1 MTNSSRPGAVPFVA
15 PVMELKASTEN
26 YAASSPY
33 WVQRQKLA
41 AELRE
46 LGNLLLS
53 RQGHEADLA
62 ALAGQV
68 AQFNQRMKSEPE
80 VPGRKGWLDAGLLS
94 SPDVLSV
101 ELSPLIGKSSSVGPV
116 LKVWV
121 ENGEGR
127 AEVNCDWRFEGPP
140 RCLHGGYVAAIFDEF
155 LGWVQMLS
163 GGAGATKNLT
173 VTYHHPTP
181 LNVDLALKARLLSV
195 DGRKIRV
202 VGEMYAGERVTASA
216 EALFISFGE
225 KGTTELYKNL

>member
-1 MTNSSRPGAVPFVA
+1 MADHSLPAALPFVA
-15 PVMELKASTEN
+15 ASTES
-26 YAASSPY
+26 YSASSSY
-33 WVQRQKLA
+33 WVQRQRLA

-53 RQGHEADLA
+53 RQGNEAELG
-62 ALAGQV
+62 ALAEQL
-68 AQFNQRMKSEPE
+68 AYFNQRIKSEPE
-80 VPGRKGWLDAGLLS
+80 IAGRKGWMDAGLLA

-140 RCLHGGYVAAIFDEF
+140 RCLHGGYVAALFDEF
-155 LGWVQMLS
+155 LGWAQMLS
-163 GGAGATKNLT
+163 GGAGATKNLA

-181 LNVDLALKARLLSV
+181 LNVNLVLKARLLAV
-195 DGRKIRV
+195 EGRKIRV
-202 VGEMYAGERVTASA
+202 VGEMYAGERMTASA